1 LARINGIV
9 KGTESVMKEIVIC
22 AAIKMPDGYIAR
34 GHRHGDCIRHI
45 NEHYSYLKK
54 DITWSKCTQGFMT
67 GYNRFVTREEGRKLQ
82 DAAGIKSVE
91 EYRGDTL
98 FSEDLY

>member
-1 LARINGIV
+1 
-9 KGTESVMKEIVIC
+9 MKEICIC
-22 AAIKMPDGYIAR
+22 AAVKMPDGYIAR

-45 NEHYSYLKK
+45 NELYAYQKK
-54 DITWSKCTQGFMT
+54 EIKWSGHIQGFMT

-82 DAAGIKSVE
+82 DDAGIPSVDG
-91 EYRGDTL
+91 YRGNTL

>member
-1 LARINGIV
+1 
-9 KGTESVMKEIVIC
+9 MKEICIC
-22 AAIKMPDGYIAR
+22 AAIKMTDGYIAR
-34 GHRHGDCIRHI
+34 GHRHGDCIRHV
-45 NEHYSYLKK
+45 NEHYAYLRKEVN
-54 DITWSKCTQGFMT
+54 WNGHVQGFMT
-67 GYNRFVTREEGRKLQ
+67 GHNRFVTREEGRKLQ